1 MIKKIEE
8 GFSFA
13 KSPNFR
19 LKQKNEKCIS
29 ACFPKLVRKEL
40 KLDLTTLLLTRSCFE

>member
-13 KSPNFR
+13 KSPNFS
-19 LKQKNEKCIS
+19 LKQKNEIHL
-29 ACFPKLVRKEL
+29 FNY
-40 KLDLTTLLLTRSCFE
+40 